1 MLNRVLIL
9 RKIQVR
15 RKRGFESA
23 LSCRKEGTALHD
35 APLLLL
41 FLASF
46 RVEGGRCVSLTEVLQ
61 VPPLPSGNGP
71 RPLTWTRATPSVSC
85 YHSIVAFALLL

>member
-46 RVEGGRCVSLTEVLQ
+46 RVEGGRIAVLLMVS
-61 VPPLPSGNGP
+61 
-71 RPLTWTRATPSVSC
+71 
-85 YHSIVAFALLL
+85 FLL